1 MTLIVDSSFLVA
13 LYNARDARH
22 ALASAFATN
31 RNEEILVPN
40 VVLPEVSYMLRR
52 DLGYPRSMNFLD
64 FFNYATVKL
73 ESVQKTDLDMV
84 KIIAAQYADARLDL
98 VDCCIMAISERVS
111 VSRIATF
118 DRRDFGIFK
127 TRQGE
132 YLDLLPLL

>member
-22 ALASAFATN
+22 AVASAFATN

-40 VVLPEVSYMLRR
+40 IYMLRR

-64 FFNYATVKL
+64 FFKYATVKL
-73 ESVQKTDLDMV
+73 EPVQKSDLDMV

-132 YLDLLPLL
+132 HLDLLPLL